1 MANDITLIKKNNVT
15 HIINLNPKRIKNLF
29 DREQF
34 TQVISQYDK
43 EEREEI
49 ASANLLGKIRY
60 FNVPNWSEH
69 TIDLN
74 ITLCDNLFR
83 FIEEAV

>member
-15 HIINLNPKRIKNLF
+15 NIINLNPKRIENLF
-29 DREQF
+29 DREHF
-34 TQVISQYDK
+34 TQAISQYDK

-49 ASANLLGKIRY
+49 NSANLLGKIRY